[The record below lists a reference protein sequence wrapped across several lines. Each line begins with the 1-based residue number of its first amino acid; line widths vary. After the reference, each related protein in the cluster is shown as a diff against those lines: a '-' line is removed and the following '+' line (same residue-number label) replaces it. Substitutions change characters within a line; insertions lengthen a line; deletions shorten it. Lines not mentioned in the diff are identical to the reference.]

1 MKLKQN
7 RHLKKFL
14 FVFLAIEIIVLV
26 VLIGGNRVV
35 EAVTIEAGTGLP
47 AAELFLKNSNHTA
60 SFITDLSAIPV
71 NNPGVYDIEIKVGR
85 RNYKS
90 SLQIVDTIAPK
101 GEVRSIDMVQV
112 EDIQPK
118 DFFTK
123 IEDATDVTVK
133 YKAAPD
139 MTKLDTQPVVLVLT
153 DKAGNAAEYQTTL
166 RISKAVETLQVEV
179 GSEAIP
185 MTDFLKPGVTAGD
198 ITLAGE
204 TLNLNQI
211 GSYPVRVTIDG
222 VVYNSAIEVAD
233 TIPPAAIAVKQDGW
247 LGTAV
252 EANAFIQDIRDKTEV
267 SVAYQNEPDFNKV
280 GEQPVTLVLTDAGGN
295 TTLLESSLNLQLD
308 VEPPK
313 IYGAKK
319 AMAYI
324 GQPVSYKKGV
334 YAEDNKDGEV
344 AFTVDSSQVNL
355 KVAGEYPVMYSA
367 VDSSG
372 NKTETEVTITM
383 LEMTVTREELDK
395 LADEIVAKII
405 TEEMTILEKAWAVYQ
420 YVNRHVA
427 YTGVSDK
434 SDWMK
439 EAKNGIVRGVGDCF
453 TYYSISHLLLDK
465 IGIQAL
471 SVERASI
478 GDETHHYWHMVNYG
492 EGWYHFDA
500 CPHKPYFVSF
510 MLTTAEIDAF
520 SKRVGK
526 NDYYY
531 RYDKEKYPVSEEKPT
546 EEILALRAK
555 D

>member
-1 MKLKQN
+1 MKLKQK
-7 RHLKKFL
+7 RKIMKFL
-14 FVFLAIEIIVLV
+14 FIFLAVEVV
-26 VLIGGNRVV
+26 VLIFIFGGNRVV
-35 EAVTIEAGTGLP
+35 EAVTMEAGSEPP
-47 AAELFLKNSNHTA
+47 APEEFLKNANREA
-60 SFITDLSAIPV
+60 SFVTDLSAIPM
-71 NNPGVYDIEIKVGR
+71 NSPGAYDVEIKVGR

-90 SLQIVDTIAPK
+90 SLQIVDTTAPR
-101 GEVRSIDMVQV
+101 GEVRPIDLVQA
-112 EDIQPK
+112 ENIQPE

-123 IEDATDVTVK
+123 IEDATGVTVA

-153 DKAGNAAEYQTTL
+153 DKAGNTAEYETTL
-166 RISKAVETLQVEV
+166 RISKTVQTLKVEV
-179 GSEAIP
+179 GTEEIP
-185 MTDFLKPGVTAGD
+185 MTDLLKPGVAAGN
-198 ITLAGE
+198 ISLAGE

-211 GSYPVRVTIDG
+211 GTYPVRVTVDG
-222 VVYNSAIEVAD
+222 VVFNSAIEVVD
-233 TIPPAAIAVKQDGW
+233 TVPPAAIAVKQDGW

-252 EANAFIQDIRDKTEV
+252 EANTFVQDIQDKTEV
-267 SVAYQNEPDFNKV
+267 SVAYQLEPDFNKL

-295 TTLLESSLNLQLD
+295 RTLLESILNLQPD

-324 GQPVSYKKGV
+324 GVPVSYKKGV

-344 AFTVDSSQVNL
+344 AITVDSSQVNL
-355 KVAGEYPVMYSA
+355 KVAGEYPVIYSA

-372 NKTETEVTITM
+372 NKTEMVLTITM
-383 LEMTVTREELDK
+383 MEQTVTREELDEM
-395 LADEIVAKII
+395 ADEILAKII

-420 YVNRHVA
+420 YVNRHVS

-439 EAKNGIVRGVGDCF
+439 EAKNGIKKGVGDCF
-453 TYYSISHLLLDK
+453 TYYAISNLMLDK

-478 GDETHHYWHMVNYG
+478 GDETRHYWHMVNYG

-510 MLTTAEIDAF
+510 MLTTEEVDAF

-526 NDYYY
+526 NNYYY
-531 RYDKEKYPVSEEKPT
+531 RYDKEKYPESEEKPT